1 MKYLHLLFVLA
12 VLVLNACSS
21 SDDMSEQP
29 QPETENSDFKMLSLG
44 DSYTIGESVC
54 NSCRFPVQLQERLVQ
69 TYEPASDFGLK
80 IIART
85 GWTTSNLIAA
95 VNNENLSS
103 DYDLVTL
110 LIGVN
115 NQYQGKAFSLYES
128 EFPKLVATAVAAA
141 NNNKNR
147 VVVLSIPDY
156 AFTPFGQASN
166 PQSISQDIDRYNDF
180 AKNYCDSQSITFLDI
195 TDITRDG
202 LNNPDLVASDGLH
215 PSALAYTKFVD
226 RLLPIALE
234 KL

>member
-156 AFTPFGQASN
+156 AFTPFGQANN